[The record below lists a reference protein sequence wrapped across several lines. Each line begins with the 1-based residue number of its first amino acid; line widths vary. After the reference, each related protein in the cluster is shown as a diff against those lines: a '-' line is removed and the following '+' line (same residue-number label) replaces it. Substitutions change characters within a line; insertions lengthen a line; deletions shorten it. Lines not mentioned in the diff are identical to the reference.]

1 MIAETLFRNRVHA
14 GSLLCE
20 KLSDE
25 HIKVDLVIALPRGG
39 VPLGAKIADCLRIPL
54 RLLLIRKI
62 GHPIN
67 PEYAIGAVSETG
79 LFLNEGNHYGQ
90 EYLKNAIKKERSR
103 ILEMKTIFKNLYQG
117 EEVRGK
123 DVLLVDDG
131 IATGTCMRLA
141 IKELQESGAHKI
153 RIAVPVCAQHSANK
167 IEQEVDSFICL
178 YSPVAFLGIGAYYR
192 EFDQLTDEKVVEI
205 LNKK

>member
-1 MIAETLFRNRVHA
+1 MTAETLFRNRDHA

-39 VPLGAKIADCLRIPL
+39 VPIGAKLADCLGVPL
-54 RLLLIRKI
+54 KLLLIRKI
-62 GHPIN
+62 GHPVN
-67 PEYAIGAVSETG
+67 SEYAIGAVSETG

-90 EYLKNAIKKERSR
+90 EYLKDAIKKERGR
-103 ILEMKTIFKNLYQG
+103 ILEMKTIFNNLYHR

-123 DVLLVDDG
+123 NVLLVDDG

-141 IKELQESGAHKI
+141 IKELQESGAQTI
-153 RIAVPVCAQHSANK
+153 RIAVPVCPQNTANK
-167 IEQEVDSFICL
+167 LEKEADSII
-178 YSPVAFLGIGAYYR
+178 SIKTPRAFLGIGAYYK
-192 EFDQLTDEKVVEI
+192 EFDQLTDDQVVEM